1 MLLERGPG
9 LRQLLCYG
17 IALICLCV
25 VMFMLGSTMTLW
37 TMQFALDQTDNSVLE
52 GFSVPTPVLNLAPAM
67 SATPSRETPPRA
79 KREVNEDGLLR
90 PPNTPA

>member
-17 IALICLCV
+17 IALICFCV

-37 TMQFALDQTDNSVLE
+37 TMQFALDQTDNPVLE
-52 GFSVPTPVLNLAPAM
+52 GYSVPAAVSNPTPAM
-67 SATPSRETPPRA
+67 PVTPSRETPLRA
-79 KREVNEDGLLR
+79 KREVNEHDLLR
-90 PPNTPA
+90 PPNIPA

>member
-1 MLLERGPG
+1 MLLERGQR
-9 LRQLLCYG
+9 LRQPLCYG

-52 GFSVPTPVLNLAPAM
+52 GFSVPTAVSNLAPAM
-67 SATPSRETPPRA
+67 PATPSSEMSPRA
-79 KREVNEDGLLR
+79 KREVNEHGLLR

>member
-17 IALICLCV
+17 IALVCLCV

-37 TMQFALDQTDNSVLE
+37 TMHFALDQTDNSVLE
-52 GFSVPTPVLNLAPAM
+52 GFSVPTAVSNLTPAM
-67 SATPSRETPPRA
+67 PVTPSCEAPLRT
-79 KREVNEDGLLR
+79 KREVNEHGLLR
-90 PPNTPA
+90 PPNIPA